1 MHSLEKTIQES
12 GLERNKKGLLKFF
25 TLISDPIREYP
36 DLINDLQ
43 YFYDNDDFDQ
53 DHHHHTDFSKV
64 LHL

>member
-12 GLERNKKGLLKFF
+12 GLERTKKELLKFF
-25 TLISDPIREYP
+25 TLISDPNREYP